1 MTQKR
6 NNHKFLMLYVRKS
19 MNLAL
24 VLSVGALILVFA
36 MSTAGG
42 FSYFLQKRSIS
53 VTIEESPVDLII
65 SQKYYLG
72 RKGQL
77 VHPLYLADAV
87 TSLPYVENVT
97 ILATKPL
104 EVNITTNYERKGND
118 TICIVGLWS
127 RKPINVTL
135 SQGNPPAF
143 SLNWTEAYPLPPRSL
158 YNILVSEDFFHKYDI
173 ALGESLLL
181 STRGWEPVNGIVS
194 GATPLR
200 LSQLIEELGI
210 QDSMFF
216 AGYDKTKLASLD
228 QYPLVVAHI
237 NLVTQMLAS
246 KMPGI
251 PSTFFVKLNQTA
263 FLNPWDVDITVS
275 NLKDLGR
282 ELLLNVNNAS
292 STRVGAE
299 FKATLIQA
307 WPTAAILQELSGF
320 ININR
325 LTVFAFGSTMAV
337 VGWHFYGMLS
347 QAVITAR
354 AGELQLIRIRGASR
368 KSLAKSIALIVVVAG
383 ITGTIAGIFLSY
395 LFTVAM
401 TTYLLG
407 VTIAPED
414 LSMAFS
420 VYSLVIYSLFGLA
433 AALLS
438 QRRVF
443 SQIKG
448 IKPAGEREIPRA
460 EKGWSLAGT
469 LGLIIAF
476 SLGVMKA
483 VSWIFGLDII
493 GEGQATNPITS
504 AFLLLIRLLDRTVLD
519 ALGALFLTYALVNF
533 VAMQPRVLFAT
544 AHAVSRALSKPL
556 ALLSKRIIQGKS
568 ARMVGGM
575 IITSLLIFNVV
586 SAHLGHAGV
595 EAAWTNLSIA
605 VIGADVRIDMQEEA
619 VPYVFQSLDNM
630 SDLAG
635 YTQILFVKEAVL
647 GTPLAGTPAYIIDSA
662 EYAALVDGID
672 LSFLNVLK
680 SMSDLGIVVSDFF
693 HDIGVLNQ
701 GDLVKL
707 GDKELTVMDFVSHLP
722 GTFSVPSL
730 DRFAVVDA
738 NTTEGVDY
746 IILSRTVLVKVGEH
760 QPEEVVEDII
770 KGLPSNMT
778 KSCTLATRSSAMSE
792 FSQRMSISEIAENV
806 MSLLFVASLVSVA
819 FAITAIGVVT
829 YSEAIERRHLDALLR
844 IRGVTRRQLL
854 SMILSEALTF
864 FLFSL
869 IIGSFTGYVMASGY
883 TAYFSTAF
891 PIHASPTLAHELVIQ
906 LLTLLAIYLVVSLAP
921 SLYAM
926 RKTARFHVH

>member
-19 MNLAL
+19 MNLTL

-72 RKGQL
+72 IKGQL

-181 STRGWEPVNGIVS
+181 STHGWKPVNGIVS

-275 NLKDLGR
+275 NLKGLGR

-292 STRVGAE
+292 STYVGKE
-299 FKATLIQA
+299 FKPAFIQA

-325 LTVFAFGSTMAV
+325 LTVFAFGFTMAV
-337 VGWHFYGMLS
+337 VGWYFYGMLS

-354 AGELQLIRIRGASR
+354 VGELQLIHIRGASR
-368 KSLAKSIALIVVVAG
+368 KSLSNSVAVMVVVAG
-383 ITGTIAGIFLSY
+383 ITGTIVGIFLSY

-443 SQIKG
+443 SQIG
-448 IKPAGEREIPRA
+448 DIKLSGGERELPSV
-460 EKGWSLAGT
+460 EKGWGLAGT
-469 LGLIIAF
+469 LGLIVAF

-493 GEGQATNPITS
+493 GEGQAINPITS

-519 ALGALFLTYALVNF
+519 ALGALFLAYALVNF
-533 VAMQPRVLFAT
+533 VAMEPRVLSAT
-544 AHAVSRALSKPL
+544 VHAVSCALSKPL

-575 IITSLLIFNVV
+575 IITSLLILNVV

-635 YTQILFVKEAVL
+635 FTQILFVKEAVL

-662 EYAALVDGID
+662 EYATLVDGIGH
-672 LSFLNVLK
+672 SFLNVLK
-680 SMSDLGIVVSDFF
+680 SMPDLGIVVSNFF
-693 HDIGVLNQ
+693 HDIGVLDQ

-707 GDKELTVMDFVSHLP
+707 GDKELTVMDFVSYLP

-738 NTTEGVDY
+738 KTTEGVDY
-746 IILSRTVLVKVGEH
+746 IILSRTVLVKVGEY

-778 KSCTLATRSSAMSE
+778 KLCTLATRSSAMSE

-819 FAITAIGVVT
+819 FAITAIGVMA
-829 YSEAIERRHLDALLR
+829 YSEAIERRSLDALLR

-869 IIGSFTGYVMASGY
+869 IIGFFTGYVMACGY

-891 PIHASPTLAHELVIQ
+891 PIHASPILASELVIQ

-921 SLYAM
+921 SLCIHPSSESY
-926 RKTARFHVH
+926 K

>member
-1 MTQKR
+1 MTQKKKKD
-6 NNHKFLMLYVRKS
+6 KFLMLYVRKS
-19 MNLAL
+19 IHLAL

-53 VTIEESPVDLII
+53 VTIEESPVDLIA
-65 SQKYYLG
+65 SQENYRG
-72 RKGQL
+72 NW
-77 VHPLYLADAV
+77 VAPLYLADAM

-97 ILATKPL
+97 ILAMKPL
-104 EVNITTNYERKGND
+104 KINITTNYEKRGND

-127 RKPINVTL
+127 RKPVNVTL
-135 SQGNPPAF
+135 SQGDIPPF
-143 SLNWTEAYPLPPRSL
+143 SLNWTESRKIPPAIN
-158 YNILVSEDFFHKYDI
+158 NILVSEDFFHKYDV
-173 ALGESLLL
+173 ALEKPLLL
-181 STRGWEPVNGIVS
+181 SRDKWNPLKGVAS
-194 GATPLR
+194 GTTSLR

-210 QDSMFF
+210 QDSLFF
-216 AGYDKTKLASLD
+216 AGYDKAKLASLE
-228 QYPLVVAHI
+228 QYPFVVVHI
-237 NLVTQMLAS
+237 NRFPQPSPYSEDPL
-246 KMPGI
+246 I
-251 PSTFFVKLNQTA
+251 PSTFFVKLDQTV

-292 STRVGAE
+292 STYVGKE
-299 FKATLIQA
+299 FKPAFIQA

-325 LTVFAFGSTMAV
+325 LTVFAFGFTMAV
-337 VGWHFYGMLS
+337 VGWYFYGMLS

-354 AGELQLIRIRGASR
+354 VGELQLIHIRGASR
-368 KSLAKSIALIVVVAG
+368 KSLSNSVALMVVVAG
-383 ITGTIAGIFLSY
+383 ITGTIVGIFLSY

-414 LSMAFS
+414 LSMAFN

-433 AALLS
+433 ASLLS

-443 SQIKG
+443 SQIGG
-448 IKPAGEREIPRA
+448 IKLSREREIPRA
-460 EKGWSLAGT
+460 EKRSLAGT

-493 GEGQATNPITS
+493 GEGQAINPITS

-519 ALGALFLTYALVNF
+519 ALGALFLAYALVNF
-533 VAMQPRVLFAT
+533 VAMQPRVLSAT
-544 AHAVSRALSKPL
+544 VHAVSCALSKPL
-556 ALLSKRIIQGKS
+556 ALLSKRIMQGKS

-595 EAAWTNLSIA
+595 KTAWANLSIV

-635 YTQILFVKEAVL
+635 YTQILFVTEAAL

-672 LSFLNVLK
+672 HSFLNVLK

-738 NTTEGVDY
+738 KAIEGVDY
-746 IILSRTVLVKVGEH
+746 TVLSRTVLVRVGEC
-760 QPEEVVEDII
+760 QPEEVIENII
-770 KGLPSNMT
+770 RSLPSNMT

-926 RKTARFHVH
+926 RETARFHVH